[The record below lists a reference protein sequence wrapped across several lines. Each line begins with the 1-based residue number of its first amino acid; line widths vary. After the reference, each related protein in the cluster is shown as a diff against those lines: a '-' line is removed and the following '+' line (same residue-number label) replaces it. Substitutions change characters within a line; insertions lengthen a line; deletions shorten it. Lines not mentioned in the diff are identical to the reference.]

1 MWNVILKQC
10 YYVNDRQFFVNE
22 VVPSALLIL
31 ITDLILT
38 ESHVLNL
45 WFSQTPQNN
54 PILSLII
61 HILTEFK
68 TTLISQ
74 YSLYFLFF
82 FFKILSHIKFFII
95 SQSKQAHLIT
105 SMKDKVLCSRF
116 TYKWTKKS
124 SSKIHIRGKLAQGNL
139 LILEEAQF
147 LCM

>member
-10 YYVNDRQFFVNE
+10 YYVNDKQFFVNE

-74 YSLYFLFF
+74 HSLYFLFF

-95 SQSKQAHLIT
+95 LQSKQAHLIT

-116 TYKWTKKS
+116 TYK
-124 SSKIHIRGKLAQGNL
+124 
-139 LILEEAQF
+139 
-147 LCM
+147 